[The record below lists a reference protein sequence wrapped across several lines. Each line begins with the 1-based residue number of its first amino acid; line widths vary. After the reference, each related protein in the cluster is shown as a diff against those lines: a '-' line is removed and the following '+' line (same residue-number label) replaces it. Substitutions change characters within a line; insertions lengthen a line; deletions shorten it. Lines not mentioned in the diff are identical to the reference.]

1 MYDFNKFIEIVSSDD
16 SMTNRV
22 KKALDSVKDVFH
34 IGKIEAKSNLFS
46 DSLEYSFNGEYEEV
60 PFLRYNANGYD
71 YNFYRN
77 KDNYSY
83 TEDDKKDI
91 IMLLKLLSI
100 YHENFKLIKKA
111 EEAEYISANTKLPN
125 AQGYIKEVKSLA
137 EYKDITQYNAY
148 FINIKGFALVNK
160 LFGSKQGDAAIRS
173 YANRLYKFVGDDEI
187 VGHLG
192 GDNFTA
198 LIKRENHQNFIDL
211 VTMCPV
217 EIEKDGVKTKV
228 NLIGVVGYEEID
240 DKNLDLGSI
249 VSNSSM
255 ACQYARNNKK
265 IVVKLTPELIET
277 INSVKNIES
286 TFSEELEKGNFI
298 VYYQPKFDI
307 KSGKIIGVEALSRW
321 INNGKVVAPGMF
333 IPILEKNG
341 EIIKLDLHILETLCK
356 DIHNFRNMGNNIVP
370 ASCNLSRR
378 DFELNDLE
386 QKVIDIIR
394 KYNVKTEDIVIEV
407 TETTNLEEN
416 ERLAKFISVM
426 HNNGIMTSIDDFGT
440 GYSSLSVLRDFK
452 VNEIKIDRSFIN
464 RENLTSS
471 DEIIIGSIID
481 MAKRLDIK
489 VICEGVETKSQA
501 DFLIRLGCNNAQGFL
516 YSKPLPK
523 LEFEEMLL
531 RIGTV
536 YDDKQVK

>member
-46 DSLEYSFNGEYEEV
+46 DNLEYSFNGEYEEV

-255 ACQYARNNKK
+255 ACQYARNNKR
-265 IVVKLTPELIET
+265 IE
-277 INSVKNIES
+277 
-286 TFSEELEKGNFI
+286 
-298 VYYQPKFDI
+298 
-307 KSGKIIGVEALSRW
+307 
-321 INNGKVVAPGMF
+321 
-333 IPILEKNG
+333 
-341 EIIKLDLHILETLCK
+341 
-356 DIHNFRNMGNNIVP
+356 RN
-370 ASCNLSRR
+370 
-378 DFELNDLE
+378 
-386 QKVIDIIR
+386 K
-394 KYNVKTEDIVIEV
+394 
-407 TETTNLEEN
+407 
-416 ERLAKFISVM
+416 
-426 HNNGIMTSIDDFGT
+426 
-440 GYSSLSVLRDFK
+440 
-452 VNEIKIDRSFIN
+452 
-464 RENLTSS
+464 
-471 DEIIIGSIID
+471 
-481 MAKRLDIK
+481 
-489 VICEGVETKSQA
+489 
-501 DFLIRLGCNNAQGFL
+501 
-516 YSKPLPK
+516 
-523 LEFEEMLL
+523 
-531 RIGTV
+531 
-536 YDDKQVK
+536 